1 MSTEMKMRAER
12 DGPPMS
18 ELVKC
23 HCGSG
28 RHRAWSA
35 PHCLTCERTCS
46 DRSRYIEVPD
56 ELTDLEAMSLVLSA
70 GLGLSEDEIAIG
82 FSWLPVPKHQPGRQF
97 WNIWQACKPDMRA
110 VGYRVT
116 REHDGWGRWLVMREQ
131 QQPEPQT
138 EQKKRPAL
146 KLVVSNNTPDDA
158 PARNSCRGCER
169 VDMFDDGR

>member
-97 WNIWQACKPDMRA
+97 WNIWASMQTGHARCRLPRHPRTRRLGPLVSDARA
-110 VGYRVT
+110 ATARAADRTEEASGLKA
-116 REHDGWGRWLVMREQ
+116 GREQ
-131 QQPEPQT
+131 QHT
-138 EQKKRPAL
+138 R
-146 KLVVSNNTPDDA
+146 
-158 PARNSCRGCER
+158 
-169 VDMFDDGR
+169 